1 MNARVAYTDVC
12 FHKDSMSDLIN
23 KALEQA
29 RLRLLDLTN
38 RNRLINYRES
48 ARCIAIVDELPSQVC
63 ERLFDDK
70 LFTFLPYD
78 GPEDRTPPSELP
90 LPPAAG
96 VAVPG
101 KHKDGHLQ
109 TPYSTKDLKTRLRKL
124 VGDYRTI
131 LEETGASSV
140 FLAMGFLRYRD
151 SEDSQVWQRAPLLLL
166 PVTIEREFG
175 GWEPNAFSI
184 RMLDDELQTN
194 RSLLHKLDSLSVRL
208 PEIEKAWVSS
218 PGSDEATFSPEAYFA
233 SVARALRANT
243 AKDWRVERQM
253 SIGVFRFQKQA
264 LWRDLDP
271 ENWPARSP
279 VTGHALVRRILLGP
293 QGESRPPGALPDLQ
307 YSDPDEIDGHTKSL
321 PLVLDADSSQ
331 VQALH
336 HALQAQDGLV
346 IEGPPGTGKSQTI
359 ANLIAAA
366 IAQGKSV
373 LFVAE
378 KLAALE
384 VVSKRLAEKG
394 LDPYCLSLHGLNSNR
409 KTFYEGLQKRL
420 AHTPRYSATSVE
432 QARRELS
439 RVRNILL
446 DLSELLTT
454 QLGPLELPAH
464 EVVWRVEQLR
474 QRLPDSLPLH
484 TLTVSTNDAAWF
496 QNHKLY
502 ANEYAAEWHAIP
514 AEAREAW
521 IGFTPRSYSDQ
532 HRSAVLAC
540 FAGTKDQVAALREAT
555 TSAGL
560 AEALGSPVSVSR
572 VLTWRKREPAARVPP
587 LPETT
592 TPEVVQAILSCG
604 SLSQT
609 EEFLAKCAEYLSLR
623 QELSRVLDLTTSRVA
638 VEAATA
644 LLHINRIAGLC
655 DTSATTLDH
664 CAELADA
671 HQDIRATIASVSSKA
686 TGLAKLL
693 SLTPRRLS
701 DYTAVTEA
709 GEQLIDAPAG
719 MNAYAFAGLAHPRA
733 AESLMKAAEKSAEL
747 RDDLKQCDLLDP
759 ERVTDCDGA
768 LAAIADVEACAEAWF
783 PFVSKKY
790 RRAKGYLSARLRSGA
805 RFSRKPEILAK
816 LRKQLSICRNRD
828 AFGQNKEYLAALGP
842 VFTGIDTDW
851 ERARELVAHAT
862 TLRQHVGQEN
872 ARSLLASWEK
882 HESALGDVV
891 GSLQSS
897 LKLIEEFR
905 RQHAFYAPDVW
916 LRPLNDIADAL
927 GRTQAIYAEAADYFR
942 DDRISIATNLTVHD
956 AKHALS
962 VLFPRHQKLRA
973 EIDLHPFLAKLCGVS
988 SAAEIQSITHLQLAL
1003 RWLSG
1008 VADAPGVS
1016 EELLPWLLPAEETL
1030 ARSRNLLLSEIS
1042 EKTHDTLRTL
1052 SNLLQGLGDFR
1063 LSAYFGSDALLQ
1075 AIPDKLLACEATL
1088 DALPALQRIGH
1099 LRTRL
1104 RDAGLDPITIAIEQ
1118 GIIKDSVAGDWLDLA
1133 VHSVAYEAFA
1143 ADNPCIQAQSNTA
1156 YETTRRAAA
1165 ETDKQL
1171 FALNAEQIAASLHS
1185 NRCPQGNATGTVS
1198 SFTELGLIRHQISL
1212 KKRHL
1217 PIRQLMSRAG
1227 KSLKALKP
1235 CFLMSPLSVAQYL
1248 PPGEIHFD
1256 LVVMDEASQIR
1267 PEDAI
1272 GAIARGSNCV
1282 IVGDPNQLPPTS
1294 FFDGA
1299 DPTDGDELDEQ
1310 TLIVNT
1316 ESILDVCLTQLPMRR
1331 LTWHYRSQH
1340 ERLIQFSND
1349 QFYDGKLKVFPSPAQ
1364 DSPTHGVRGT
1374 LVTAPSYRKG
1384 GYNRGEA
1391 EVVVQKAIWHLRR
1404 GGDDSLGIVAMN
1416 KRQAEEIEV
1425 LLEAERRK
1433 DPALERRVSEMRPP
1447 LFVKNLENVQGDERD
1462 IILISTTYGPSAPG
1476 EPVAQR
1482 FGPINSSVGHRRLN
1496 VIATRAKKCVE
1507 VITSLRPSDI
1517 LVGNNASAGTRA
1529 FRDYLS
1535 YVFTGK
1541 VPDRGTFTG
1550 RAAESPF
1557 EEAVAYH
1564 IRAMGL
1570 ECEPQIGVAGFF
1582 VDIGIRH
1589 PGRPGEFLLGVECD
1603 GATYHSSRSVRDRDR
1618 LRQEILESKGWRIH
1632 RIWSTSWFYD
1642 RGTEIARLRK
1652 AVADEL
1658 ARQPALHDPKTAAEP
1673 SAAEPP
1679 PREEPPQSRQRP
1691 SDTPVSVAAEEADRE
1706 DALEMALER
1715 YWRKEISPDFPDRS
1729 NSVLSPEM
1737 IALLVTHRPHS
1748 LADFVALIPDLAR
1761 RGCDTKQ
1768 ARFLND
1774 ICELIREFA

>member
-1 MNARVAYTDVC
+1 MP
-12 FHKDSMSDLIN
+12 DLITT
-23 KALEQA
+23 ALEQA

-70 LFTFLPYD
+70 LFKFSPYD
-78 GPEDRTPPSELP
+78 GPEDRTPPSDLP
-90 LPPAAG
+90 LLPAAG

-101 KHKDGHLQ
+101 KHKDGLLQ
-109 TPYSTKDLKTRLRKL
+109 TPHSTKDLKTRLRKL

-140 FLAMGFLRYRD
+140 FLAIGFLRYRD
-151 SEDSQVWQRAPLLLL
+151 SEESQVWQRAPLLLL

-184 RMLDDELQTN
+184 RMLDEELQTN
-194 RSLLHKLDSLSVRL
+194 RSLLHKLDSLSIRL
-208 PEIEKAWVSS
+208 PEIDQAWVSTR
-218 PGSDEATFSPEAYFA
+218 GSDEATFSPEAYLA
-233 SVARALRANT
+233 SVARALRGNT

-253 SIGVFRFQKQA
+253 SLGVFRFQKQA

-271 ENWPARSP
+271 GNWPAQSP

-293 QGESRPPGALPDLQ
+293 QGESQPPGALPDLQ
-307 YSDPDEIDGHTKSL
+307 HSDPDEIDGHTKSL

-336 HALQAQDGLV
+336 HALQAKHGLV

-366 IAQGKSV
+366 ISQGKSV

-420 AHTPRYSATSVE
+420 AHTPRYSATSVA
-432 QARRELS
+432 QARQELS
-439 RVRNILL
+439 RVRNTLL
-446 DLSELLTT
+446 DLSDLLTT

-474 QRLPDSLPLH
+474 QRVPDALPLH
-484 TLTVSTNDAAWF
+484 TLAVSTDDAAWF
-496 QNHKLY
+496 KNHKLY
-502 ANEYAAEWHAIP
+502 ADEYAAEWHAIP
-514 AEAREAW
+514 IEAREAW
-521 IGFTPRSYSDQ
+521 TGFIPRSYSDQ

-540 FAGTKDQVAALREAT
+540 FASTKEQFAALQEAAA
-555 TSAGL
+555 SAGL
-560 AEALGSPVSVSR
+560 SDALGSPVSVSR
-572 VLTWRKREPAARVPP
+572 ALTWRKREPAARVPP
-587 LPETT
+587 LPETA
-592 TPEVVQAILSCG
+592 TPETVQALLSCD
-604 SLSQT
+604 SLSQAG
-609 EEFLAKCAEYLSLR
+609 EFLAKCAEYLTLR
-623 QELSRVLDLTTSRVA
+623 QELSRVLDLTTNRVA

-655 DTSATTLDH
+655 DTAVTTLDH
-664 CAELADA
+664 CAELADS
-671 HQDIRATIASVSSKA
+671 HQDIRATIASVSSKTTQLA
-686 TGLAKLL
+686 TLL

-701 DYTAVTEA
+701 DYASVAEA
-709 GEQLIDAPAG
+709 GAQLIDAPAG
-719 MNAYAFAGLAHPRA
+719 MNAYAFSGLAHPRA
-733 AESLMKAAEKSAEL
+733 ADSLTKAAEKSAEL
-747 RDDLKQCDLLDP
+747 RDALRHCDLLDT
-759 ERVTDCDGA
+759 ERVTDCDGV
-768 LAAIADVEACAEAWF
+768 LAAIADVEACAQAWL
-783 PFVSKKY
+783 PFLSSKY
-790 RRAKGYLSARLRSGA
+790 RRAKGYLSARLRPGT
-805 RFSRKPEILAK
+805 RFSRKPEMLAK

-828 AFGQNKEYLAALGP
+828 AFSQNKEYLAALGL

-851 ERARELVAHAT
+851 DRARELVAHAT
-862 TLRQHVGQEN
+862 TLRKHVGQEN
-872 ARSLLASWEK
+872 ARTLLASWDK

-891 GSLQSS
+891 GGLQSS
-897 LKLIEEFR
+897 LKLIEDFQ

-916 LRPLNDIADAL
+916 LRPLHDIADAL
-927 GRTQAIYAEAADYFR
+927 GRSQALYAEAADYFR
-942 DDRISIATNLTVHD
+942 DDRISIATTLTVHD

-962 VLFPRHQKLRA
+962 VIFPRHQKLKA
-973 EIDLHPFLAKLCGVS
+973 EIDFHPYLAKLCGVT
-988 SAAEIQSITHLQLAL
+988 SAGDIQSIAHLQTAL
-1003 RWLSG
+1003 TWLTG
-1008 VADAPGVS
+1008 VADAPGIG
-1016 EELLPWLLPAEETL
+1016 EELLPWLLPADEAL
-1030 ARSRNLLLSEIS
+1030 ARSRNLLLSDIS
-1042 EKTHDTLRTL
+1042 SKTHDTLRTL
-1052 SNLLQGLGDFR
+1052 SNLLQGLGDLS
-1063 LSAYFGSDALLQ
+1063 LSAYFGSDALMQ
-1075 AIPDKLLACEATL
+1075 GIPDKLVTCEATL
-1088 DALPALQRIGH
+1088 DSLPALQRIGH

-1104 RDAGLDPITIAIEQ
+1104 HDAGLDPITAAVEQ
-1118 GIIKDSVAGDWLDLA
+1118 GIITDSVAGVWLDLA
-1133 VHSVAYEAFA
+1133 VHSAAYEAFA
-1143 ADNPCIQAQSNTA
+1143 EENPCIKAQSNTA
-1156 YETTRRAAA
+1156 YETTRRTAA

-1171 FALNAEQIAASLHS
+1171 FVLNAEQIAASLHS
-1185 NRCPQGNATGTVS
+1185 PRCPQGNASGTVS

-1227 KSLKALKP
+1227 KSMTALKP

-1248 PPGEIHFD
+1248 PPGEMHFD

-1272 GAIARGSNCV
+1272 GAIARGTNCV
-1282 IVGDPNQLPPTS
+1282 IVGDPKQLPPTS

-1299 DPTDGDELDEQ
+1299 DPTDGDELEDQ

-1349 QFYDGKLKVFPSPAQ
+1349 QFYDGELKIFPSPAQ

-1391 EVVVQKAIWHLRR
+1391 EVVVQKAVWHLRR
-1404 GGDDSLGIVAMN
+1404 GGNDSLGIVAMN
-1416 KRQAEEIEV
+1416 KRQAEEIEL
-1425 LLEAERRK
+1425 LLEAELRK
-1433 DPALERRVSEMRPP
+1433 DAGLERRVSEMHPP

-1482 FGPINSSVGHRRLN
+1482 FGPINSDVGHRRLN

-1517 LVGNNASAGTRA
+1517 LVGNNARVGTRA

-1541 VPDRGTFTG
+1541 VPDRGSFTG

-1589 PGRPGEFLLGVECD
+1589 PDRPGEFLLGVECD

-1652 AVADEL
+1652 SVAEAL
-1658 ARQPALHDPKTAAEP
+1658 ASQPARHEAKRAAEP
-1673 SAAEPP
+1673 SIAEPP
-1679 PREEPPQSRQRP
+1679 AQQETTPSRQQP
-1691 SDTPVSVAAEEADRE
+1691 GDTQVSAAAEEADRE
-1706 DALEMALER
+1706 DALEMALDR

-1737 IALLVTHRPHS
+1737 IALLVTQRPRS
-1748 LADFVALIPDLAR
+1748 LADFVALIPDKVR
-1761 RGCDTKQ
+1761 RGCDAKQ
-1768 ARFLND
+1768 ARYLND
-1774 ICELIREFA
+1774 ICALIREFA

>member
-1 MNARVAYTDVC
+1 MP
-12 FHKDSMSDLIN
+12 DLITT
-23 KALEQA
+23 ALEQA

-48 ARCIAIVDELPSQVC
+48 ARCIAIIDELPSQVC
-63 ERLFDDK
+63 KRLFDDK
-70 LFTFLPYD
+70 VFKFVPYE
-78 GPEDRTPPSELP
+78 GPEDSTPPSELP

-101 KHKDGHLQ
+101 KHKDGSLQ
-109 TPYSTKDLKTRLRKL
+109 TPYPTKDLKTRLRKL

-140 FLAMGFLRYRD
+140 FLAIGFLRYQD
-151 SEDSQVWQRAPLLLL
+151 SEESQIWQRAPLLLL
-166 PVTIEREFG
+166 PITIEREFG

-184 RMLDDELQTN
+184 RMLDEEIQTN
-194 RSLLHKLDSLSVRL
+194 RSLLHKLSALSVRL
-208 PEIEKAWVSS
+208 PEIDKAWVSVS
-218 PGSDEATFSPEAYFA
+218 GSEEASLCPEAYFA
-233 SVARALRANT
+233 SVTRALKVKA

-253 SIGVFRFQKQA
+253 SIGIFRFQKQA

-271 ENWPARSP
+271 GNWSEASP

-293 QGESRPPGALPDLQ
+293 QGDSQPPGSLPDLQ
-307 YSDPDEIDGHTKSL
+307 HSDPDEVDGHTKSL

-336 HALQAQDGLV
+336 HALQAKNGLV

-420 AHTPRYSATSVE
+420 AHTPRYSATIVK
-432 QARRELS
+432 QARKELS
-439 RVRNILL
+439 RARNTLL
-446 DLSELLTT
+446 NLSDLLTT

-464 EVVWRVEQLR
+464 EVVWRVEQMR
-474 QRLPDSLPLH
+474 QRLPDALPLH
-484 TLTVSTNDAAWF
+484 TLVVSTNDAAWF
-496 QNHKLY
+496 QNHRLY

-514 AEAREAW
+514 VEAREAW
-521 IGFTPRSYSDQ
+521 TGFMPRSYSDQ

-540 FAGTKDQVAALREAT
+540 FAHTKEQVSTLQEAAAST
-555 TSAGL
+555 GL
-560 AEALGSPVSVSR
+560 SDALGLPVSVSR

-592 TPEVVQAILSCG
+592 TVETVQAILSCG
-604 SLSQT
+604 SLSRAGG
-609 EEFLAKCAEYLSLR
+609 FLADCAEYLSLR
-623 QELSRVLDLTTSRVA
+623 HELSRILDLTTSRVA
-638 VEAATA
+638 GEAATA

-655 DTSATTLDH
+655 DTTVTTLDH
-664 CAELADA
+664 CVELADS
-671 HQDIRATIASVSSKA
+671 HQNIRATMASVSSKA
-686 TGLAKLL
+686 TGLATLL

-701 DYTAVTEA
+701 DYASVAEA
-709 GEQLIDAPAG
+709 GAQLVDAPVG

-733 AESLMKAAEKSAEL
+733 AASLAKAAEKSGEL
-747 RDDLKQCDLLDP
+747 QDALRQCDLFDTD
-759 ERVTDCDGA
+759 RVTDCDGV
-768 LAAIADVEACAEAWF
+768 LAAIADVEASAQTWF
-783 PFVSKKY
+783 PFVSSKY
-790 RRAKGYLSARLRSGA
+790 RHAKGYLSARLRPGT

-816 LRKQLSICRNRD
+816 LRNQLSVCRNRD
-828 AFGQNKEYLAALGP
+828 AFRQNKEHLAALGP

-862 TLRQHVGQEN
+862 VLRQHVGQEN

-882 HESALGDVV
+882 SESALGDVV
-891 GSLQSS
+891 EALQSS
-897 LKLIEEFR
+897 LNFIEEFR
-905 RQHAFYAPDVW
+905 RQNAFYAPDVW
-916 LRPLNDIADAL
+916 LRPLHDIADAL
-927 GRTQAIYAEAADYFR
+927 GRSQEVYTEAADYFR
-942 DDRISIATNLTVHD
+942 DDRISIATTLTVHD

-962 VLFPRHQKLRA
+962 VLFPRHQQLRA
-973 EIDLHPFLAKLCGVS
+973 EIDLHPYLAKLCGVT
-988 SAAEIQSITHLQLAL
+988 SAGDIQSIACLQVAL
-1003 RWLSG
+1003 EWLTG
-1008 VADAPGVS
+1008 IADAPGVG
-1016 EELLPWLLPAEETL
+1016 EELLPWLLPADEAL
-1030 ARSRNLLLSEIS
+1030 SRSRNLLLSDTS
-1042 EKTHDTLRTL
+1042 VRTHATLRTL
-1052 SNLLQGLGDFR
+1052 TNLFKGLGDFK
-1063 LSAYFGSDALLQ
+1063 LSAYFGSDVLME
-1075 AIPDKLLACEATL
+1075 AIPDKLVACETTL

-1099 LRTRL
+1099 LRARL
-1104 RDAGLDPITIAIEQ
+1104 QDAGLDPVTAAIEQ
-1118 GIIKDSVAGDWLDLA
+1118 GIIKDSVAGDWIDLA
-1133 VHSVAYEAFA
+1133 VHSAAYEAFA
-1143 ADNPCIQAQSNTA
+1143 EDNPGIKAQSNTA

-1165 ETDKQL
+1165 ETDRQL
-1171 FALNAEQIAASLHS
+1171 FVLNAEQIAASLNS
-1185 NRCPQGNATGTVS
+1185 RPCPQGNASGTVS

-1217 PIRQLMSRAG
+1217 PIRQLMSRAS
-1227 KSLKALKP
+1227 KSLRALKP

-1248 PPGEIHFD
+1248 PPGELHFD

-1282 IVGDPNQLPPTS
+1282 IVGDPKQLPPTS

-1299 DPTDGDELDEQ
+1299 DATDDDDLEDR
-1310 TLIVNT
+1310 TLIVNI

-1349 QFYDGKLKVFPSPAQ
+1349 QFYDGELKVFPSPAQ

-1391 EVVVQKAIWHLRR
+1391 DVVVQKALWHLRR

-1425 LLEAERRK
+1425 LLEAELRK
-1433 DPALERRVSEMRPP
+1433 DTGLERRVSEMHPP

-1482 FGPINSSVGHRRLN
+1482 FGPINSPVGHRRLN

-1541 VPDRGTFTG
+1541 VPDRGVFTG

-1582 VDIGIRH
+1582 VDLGIH
-1589 PGRPGEFLLGVECD
+1589 NPGRPGEFLLGVECD

-1658 ARQPALHDPKTAAEP
+1658 ASQPARYEPIATAETSTAAPP
-1673 SAAEPP
+1673 SRAEPP
-1679 PREEPPQSRQRP
+1679 HSRQQP
-1691 SDTPVSVAAEEADRE
+1691 SDTPGSVAAEEADRE
-1706 DALEMALER
+1706 DALQMALDR
-1715 YWRKEISPDFPDRS
+1715 YWRKEISPDFADRS

-1737 IALLVTHRPHS
+1737 IALLVTHRPRS
-1748 LADFVALIPDLAR
+1748 LADFVALIPNKAR
-1761 RGCDTKQ
+1761 LGCDKKQ